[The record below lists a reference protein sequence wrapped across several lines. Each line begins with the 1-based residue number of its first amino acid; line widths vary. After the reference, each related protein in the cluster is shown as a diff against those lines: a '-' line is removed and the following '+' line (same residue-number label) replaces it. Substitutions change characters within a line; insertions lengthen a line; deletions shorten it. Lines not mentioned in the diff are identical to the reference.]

1 MSRSPSFY
9 QRLAMMPATTLLG
22 LLLLFAFAGAATATA
37 TQESHTVNLSSP
49 YSFDETLNRVR
60 SMLTDNGLTIFA
72 QIDHQ
77 GAARKVD
84 LQMPPTTVLIY
95 GNPKAGTPFMLAAPN
110 FALELPLR
118 VLIRADENGRTWVVY
133 EPAASL
139 DGRHGLPEGM
149 AERLG
154 AAEKLLAAAI
164 QAPTQP

>member
-1 MSRSPSFY
+1 MRSSPSFY
-9 QRLAMMPATTLLG
+9 QRVAMMPATTLLG
-22 LLLLFAFAGAATATA
+22 SLLLFAFAGAATA

-95 GNPKAGTPFMLAAPN
+95 GNPKAGTPLMLAAPD

-118 VLIRADENGRTWVVY
+118 VLIRTDENASTWVVY
-133 EPAASL
+133 ETAASL

-149 AERLG
+149 AARLG

-164 QAPTQP
+164 QAPTQR